1 MFYKKLENHMTKVQ
15 IIKANEYADD
25 MRVDNWFKEVFPDL
39 TFGKLQKL
47 LRTGQVRVNGKRV
60 KAGSRLEEGD
70 EIRVPPMPD
79 DIKQHE
85 FNPPAK
91 RSAENTPTYKITK
104 QDREELKS
112 LIIYQDDEI
121 LAINKPSGLTVQGG
135 FKTERTLANMLPA
148 LKLGMPEWPRFVHRI
163 DKDTSGVLVLARTK
177 AVASRLIEDFR
188 TRNIQKSYWAMIVGE
203 MPEKQG
209 RINAPLTLAKTKK
222 GERMKVIKGEGQP
235 AITDY
240 TVMDSVK
247 GITSW
252 MELKPRSGRKHQLR
266 AHMLHM
272 GHPIVGDGKYG
283 GAKSYLK
290 DIDNAKVKSCMK
302 ILHLHARS
310 IEFKNSDG
318 KLVKIMAKLPPHM
331 EESFKFFGFKVKS

>member
-1 MFYKKLENHMTKVQ
+1 
-15 IIKANEYADD
+15 
-25 MRVDNWFKEVFPDL
+25 
-39 TFGKLQKL
+39 
-47 LRTGQVRVNGKRV
+47 
-60 KAGSRLEEGD
+60 
-70 EIRVPPMPD
+70 
-79 DIKQHE
+79 
-85 FNPPAK
+85 
-91 RSAENTPTYKITK
+91 
-104 QDREELKS
+104 
-112 LIIYQDDEI
+112 
-121 LAINKPSGLTVQGG
+121 
-135 FKTERTLANMLPA
+135 
-148 LKLGMPEWPRFVHRI
+148 
-163 DKDTSGVLVLARTK
+163 
-177 AVASRLIEDFR
+177 
-188 TRNIQKSYWAMIVGE
+188 MIVGE

-240 TVMDSVK
+240 KVMDSVK

-272 GHPIVGDGKYG
+272 GHPIIGDGKYG
-283 GAKSYLK
+283 GARSYLK

-318 KLVKIMAKLPPHM
+318 KLVKITAKLPPHM